1 MTTRHALKIVQ
12 HGQTQQQKTV
22 QAGSGL
28 HGQAL
33 VVKAT
38 ADTRY
43 QLTDI
48 VSQTSPAKLQVKR
61 VGNDLHLALPGGDV
75 QAPDIVLQD
84 YFSVSNASLWGVSS
98 AGEWMS
104 YDSSALQTAQQT
116 TASAAP
122 QTLALATPSQ
132 GWLSTFDSPWGLAGV
147 VGGVAVLAAAGGG
160 GGASSSPEATPS
172 AETILKNHATDDASN
187 TDPTLA
193 NYTSY
198 GIKAYA
204 SLTDTHNDNR
214 VALSASNT
222 NLSAINSALV
232 KLGSANITQE
242 KVQAAVNAYY
252 RILKEAD
259 GSTSVDVDVYADTTY
274 DAVNAATYDDPTA
287 ADYAAIG
294 ATAGATTQAL
304 ALLNDVVGRVNAS
317 AVDSVNEINALA
329 RAAENVM
336 LQAQAATSAA
346 TGGPSLYTTDAEWL
360 TGLALIGVQGVTTSA
375 LLADAKAAI
384 AATADDG
391 SAVNTVEKLKAVIA
405 PVLAFQTLK
414 DFTNDSA
421 AIGSKTAATPTL
433 NTYKDLGVQAWT
445 SLTDNTRVAL
455 DDAAVGGLLNA
466 TTLNSYLD
474 AQAGGALSKDSV
486 QDLADALYRILKE
499 ADGSTA
505 TDLDVYPQDG
515 TQEDPSAADYA
526 AVGVTVT
533 DVSTGT
539 ASTNETL
546 NLLNDAVGRAASGAV
561 DSHSELQALQATAQD
576 VMRLASGQSAQQ
588 TDANLL
594 AGLKNLSGLSTLN
607 STQLDLVKAAI
618 AATADDG
625 SAVDSVTELQGVMQ
639 KAMALQTL
647 KNYSVSNSNTTP
659 TLADYQ
665 NAGLKAFD
673 NLSTENPGTD
683 IGSGSAAFLTANILN
698 TALDAR
704 DDLSSL
710 TTASD
715 IQTALQTLVNAYYR
729 ILSEADASVNTST
742 NTDVYPNDTAQH
754 EPLRGDYAAIGATVG
769 SDAALA
775 LLNDH
780 VGLSS
785 DAAVDSVAKLN
796 ALAQAAENAMVQ
808 AGVAAGSSTPPAS
821 YSTDA
826 QWIAGLNLLLGL
838 NTSTGVNSNNVTTVK
853 TALAAVSDAS
863 ASTDIDTVQELKDL
877 LTPAFALQQLKDY
890 TNANGVGVTV
900 PDMALSTQA
909 GIKTFKSLSD
919 TSDASRKA
927 LGDASTASGAES
939 NTFLTASTLNSALDR
954 LDGATLSTSQV
965 QTMADAYYRV
975 LREADGN
982 SATDTDVYNDTTH
995 DNARATALND
1005 PTLADYEALGIT
1017 VADAVSTSTY
1027 SATTGVGNESLDLL
1041 NDAIGRLG
1049 TSAVDTVAEILT
1061 LATTANDVML
1071 LTGGQTA
1078 SQSDVQLIGGLNA
1091 LLGLNT
1097 GTGVNSDNLTAVK
1110 TTLTGKNDNGSE
1122 TDTVAELLG
1131 VLGLARLVAFTD
1143 DGAAIGSKT
1152 AATPTLADWSAI
1164 GLTAN
1169 TSLADDTRIPLA
1181 SATYWSSTNPG
1192 NGLAALNSALDA
1204 LPGTSVNSARLQ
1216 TVVNAYGRILQ
1227 EADGA
1232 WTTATDVSKVATGS
1246 AADLV
1251 KQDLLDVGVSAF
1263 YSDDSAALLA
1273 SAIGNLVS
1281 ASVDSLGE
1289 LNTLAVVA
1297 DNVLKQAA
1305 GGAGVSYSS
1314 DAEWVS
1320 ALNSLLRLST
1330 GNGATSSNIGAIK
1343 TAIDNADAAGVDSY
1357 QELQAIVSR
1366 QRLHDYA
1373 NSGTGSPQLLDY
1385 QAVHAAENSD
1395 SYAAVKT
1402 SGIAAYNSAVLADT
1416 GITSGEITDIV
1427 AQYNKVLDAA
1437 DGNRASTAPGMAVGD
1452 YTRLGVTVTG
1462 YSTIAASQTLV
1473 LLNDTVSGLT
1483 LDGVDSAGELQ
1494 ALEDIIGK
1502 IMTMAANPKI
1512 TGAGAG
1518 DYTALVTQ
1526 SELGLLGLKAN
1537 ASDLASSSHVTDAEA
1552 LKFNELVIYSA
1563 DDGSGV
1569 NSIDKLQ
1576 GLLSSAI
1583 VLA

>member
-48 VSQTSPAKLQVKR
+48 VTQTSPAKLQVKR

-98 AGEWMS
+98 AGEWMG

-116 TASAAP
+116 TTSAAP

-147 VGGVAVLAAAGGG
+147 AGGVAVLAAAGGG
-160 GGASSSPEATPS
+160 GGSASTSSEATPS

-204 SLTDTHNDNR
+204 SLTDTYKDNR

-242 KVQAAVNAYY
+242 KVQAAVDAYY

-259 GSTSVDVDVYADTTY
+259 GNTSVDVDVYADTTY
-274 DAVNAATYDDPTA
+274 DPVNAATYDDPTA

-360 TGLALIGVQGVTTSA
+360 TGLALIGVQDVTTSA

-433 NTYKDLGVQAWT
+433 STYKDLGVQAWT
-445 SLTDNTRVAL
+445 SLTDTTRVAL

-466 TTLNSYLD
+466 TGLNSYLD
-474 AQAGGALSKDSV
+474 TQAGSTLSKDSV
-486 QDLADALYRILKE
+486 QALVDALYRILKE

-526 AVGVTVT
+526 AVGVTVS

-546 NLLNDAVGRAASGAV
+546 NLLNDAVGRAASSAV

-576 VMRLASGQSAQQ
+576 VMRLANGQTAQQ

-647 KNYSVSNSNTTP
+647 KNYSVSNSNSTP

-704 DDLSSL
+704 DLSTE
-710 TTASD
+710 TTAD
-715 IQTALQTLVNAYYR
+715 AIQTALQAMVNAYYR
-729 ILSEADASVNTST
+729 VLSEADGVVNTST
-742 NTDVYPNDTAQH
+742 NTDVYANPSNNPSANDPQ
-754 EPLRGDYAAIGATVG
+754 RSDYEALGVVLG

-780 VGLSS
+780 VGLSA
-785 DAAVDSVAKLN
+785 DAAVDSVAELN
-796 ALAQAAENAMVQ
+796 ALAQAAENAMVH
-808 AGVAAGSSTPPAS
+808 AGAAAGSTPPAS

-826 QWIAGLNLLLGL
+826 QWITGLNLLLGL
-838 NTSTGVNSNNVTTVK
+838 NTSTGVNSNNVATVK
-853 TALAAVSDAS
+853 AALAAVPDAS

-890 TNANGVGVTV
+890 TNANGVGVAA
-900 PDMALSTQA
+900 PDLALYTQA

-919 TSDASRKA
+919 TSEASRKA

-939 NTFLTASTLNSALDR
+939 NTFLTASALNSALDR
-954 LDGATLSTSQV
+954 LDGTSLTKAQV
-965 QTMADAYYRV
+965 QAMADAYYRV
-975 LREADGN
+975 LREADA
-982 SATDTDVYNDTTH
+982 SSTVDTDVYSADPK
-995 DNARATALND
+995 DD
-1005 PTLADYEALGIT
+1005 PTLADYAALGIT

-1027 SATTGVGNESLDLL
+1027 SDTTGVGNESLDLL

-1049 TSAVDTVAEILT
+1049 TSAVDSVAEILT

-1071 LTGGQTA
+1071 LAQSQAA
-1078 SQSDVQLIGGLNA
+1078 SQSDAQLISGLNA

-1097 GTGVNSDNLTAVK
+1097 STGVNSDNVAAIKTA
-1110 TTLTGKNDNGSE
+1110 LNGKNDDGSE
-1122 TDTVAELLG
+1122 TDTVAKLLG
-1131 VLGLARLVAFTD
+1131 VLGQARLVAFTD

-1152 AATPTLADWSAI
+1152 APTPTLADWNAM
-1164 GLTAN
+1164 GLMAN
-1169 TSLADDTRIPLA
+1169 TSLADGARISLS
-1181 SATYWSSTNPG
+1181 SATYWSSTNAS

-1204 LPGTSVNSARLQ
+1204 LAGSNVNPTNLQ
-1216 TVVNAYGRILQ
+1216 KIVDAYGRILQ

-1232 WTTATDVSKVATGS
+1232 WTTATDVSKVAS
-1246 AADLV
+1246 ATDTRV
-1251 KQDLLDVGVSAF
+1251 DVDKPDLLDVGVSAS
-1263 YSDDSAALLA
+1263 YSDNVFALLA
-1273 SAIGNLVS
+1273 SAIGNLAS
-1281 ASVDSLGE
+1281 TSVDSLSE

-1320 ALNSLLRLST
+1320 ALNSLLRLSS
-1330 GNGATSSNIGAIK
+1330 GNGVTSSNIGNIK
-1343 TAIDNADAAGVDSY
+1343 TAIDTADAAGVDSY

-1373 NSGTGSPQLLDY
+1373 SSGTGSPQLLDY
-1385 QAVHAAENSD
+1385 QAVHAAENSG

-1416 GITSGEITDIV
+1416 GITSTEITDIV

-1437 DGNRASTAPGMAVGD
+1437 DGNRASTAPGMAVAD
-1452 YTRLGVTVTG
+1452 YSRLGVTVTG
-1462 YSTIAASQTLV
+1462 YSTIAASQTLA

-1483 LDGVDSAGELQ
+1483 LDGVDSVGELQ